1 MNPAHARADTPAGYA
16 AHAGYTLKRARPLLG
31 TLVEIA
37 AQGPSE
43 AAVSQAI
50 SRAFAAVETIHA
62 LMSYHDPA
70 SDVSLL
76 NRAGVACISVDPQT
90 WHVLDVARSLSEAT
104 AGVFDVS
111 VAPEL
116 VRYGYL
122 PNHSGFPAP
131 APDAHWRH
139 IELLPDWRVR
149 LTRPLHIDLGGIA
162 KGYAVDCALHAL
174 EHAGMAAGRVNAGG
188 DLRLFGTRA
197 ETIHVRHPRHAT
209 QLMPLCQMRAGA
221 VATSALYY
229 SRRRREGQ
237 PVSPLINARTRH
249 ACVDLSSV
257 SVVADDCIV
266 ADALTKVVF
275 ADPDRALAAL
285 KQFGAYA
292 VVLDAESGRADPDAL
307 MPDRVRRSGPTGWHN
322 VTASEPQAA
331 VA

>member
-1 MNPAHARADTPAGYA
+1 MNSGSACAHAAASYA
-16 AHAGYTLKRARPLLG
+16 MKRARPLLG

-37 AQGPSE
+37 AQGASE

-50 SRAFAAVETIHA
+50 SQAFAAAEIVQS

-70 SDVSLL
+70 SDVSRL

-122 PNHSGFPAP
+122 PDHSGFPAP

-149 LTRPLHIDLGGIA
+149 LTRPLQIDLGGIA

-174 EHAGMAAGRVNAGG
+174 EHAGMTAGRVNAGG

-209 QLMPLCQMRAGA
+209 QLMPLCQINAGA
-221 VATSALYY
+221 IATSALYY
-229 SRRRREGQ
+229 SKQQFEGR
-237 PVSPLINARTRH
+237 PVSPLIDARTRRVC
-249 ACVDLSSV
+249 AGSGSV

-285 KQFGAYA
+285 NQFGASA
-292 VVLDAESGRADPDAL
+292 VVLHAESGRADPDSQ
-307 MPDRVRRSGPTGWHN
+307 MRVRVRRSGPAGWHS
-322 VTASEPQAA
+322 VMASEPQAT

>member
-1 MNPAHARADTPAGYA
+1 MNSGSACVHAAASYA
-16 AHAGYTLKRARPLLG
+16 MKRARPVLG

-37 AQGPSE
+37 AQGESE
-43 AAVSQAI
+43 AEVSQAI
-50 SRAFAAVETIHA
+50 SQAFAAVETIHA

-70 SDVSLL
+70 SDVSRL
-76 NRAGVACISVDPQT
+76 NRAGVGCISIDPQT
-90 WHVLDVARSLSEAT
+90 WHVLDVAQSLSKAT

-174 EHAGMAAGRVNAGG
+174 EHAGMTAGRVNAGG
-188 DLRLFGTRA
+188 DLRLFGTRS
-197 ETIHVRHPRHAT
+197 ETIHVRHPRNAT
-209 QLMPLCQMRAGA
+209 QLMPLCQMSEGA
-221 VATSALYY
+221 IATSALYY
-229 SRRRREGQ
+229 SGRRFAGS
-237 PVSPLINARTRH
+237 PVSPLIDAHTRK
-249 ACVDLSSV
+249 ACVDSSSV
-257 SVVADDCIV
+257 SVLADDCII

-275 ADPDRALAAL
+275 AQPERALAAL
-285 KQFGAYA
+285 SRFGAYA
-292 VVLDAESGRADPDAL
+292 VVLEAESGMADPDAP
-307 MPDRVRRSGPTGWHN
+307 MRARMRRSGPTGWHS
-322 VTASEPQAA
+322 VMATELQAA